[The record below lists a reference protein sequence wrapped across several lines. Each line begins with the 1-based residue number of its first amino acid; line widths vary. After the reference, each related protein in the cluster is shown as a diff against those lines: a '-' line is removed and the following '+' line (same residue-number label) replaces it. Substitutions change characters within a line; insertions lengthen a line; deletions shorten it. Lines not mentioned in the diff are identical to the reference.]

1 MTLLEAMIEDVS
13 TRKLKKISE
22 RLQGELAGWVER
34 RSQVEDEIEKLTENV
49 DLINREIES
58 RNDTKKGTQRKPG
71 PKRTTVA
78 TTMEDDDETKLVGVD
93 ESMTKPEEEEPGFEE
108 PRLRVTDDDETAA
121 EEEPPAEQEP
131 SDERAALWDLW
142 EDYKSQ
148 LSDHQMGALRAMTRV
163 HRIKSN
169 IKIEKL
175 RAVVEAAQKI
185 LNKQA
190 TVRR

>member
-1 MTLLEAMIEDVS
+1 MVTTKETRRRDNDTTGSNDRRRFYAETQEDFRAA
-13 TRKLKKISE
+13 TGRIS
-22 RLQGELAGWVER
+22 W
-34 RSQVEDEIEKLTENV
+34 
-49 DLINREIES
+49 LINREIES

-108 PRLRVTDDDETAA
+108 PRLRVTEEEEAPG
-121 EEEPPAEQEP
+121 EEPPTEP

-142 EDYKSQ
+142 EDYKSK

-185 LNKQA
+185 LDKQA